1 MTKRPAS
8 GWGDSKQNPNLVEIG
23 SKRRMLHNSH
33 GDVDGQTTPAVG
45 IPSGIPLPSLFV
57 TTPWRSSEI
66 PHELPPLPKVLDP
79 ELERIAFTHPG
90 YDNGESYERL
100 EWLGDA
106 YLELIAS
113 SLIYQTFTRTPSG
126 RCSQLREL
134 LIRNTTLANYFQQY
148 DMPSRAK
155 LPSELARSRGPGRGR
170 SSDKDLLKTQGD
182 MFEAFVAA
190 VILSDPQHGLANTLS
205 WLKALWS
212 RTIQEQIVENER
224 MTSRPLPPGVKTAH
238 CAPGDCDINA
248 KDKLRASIG
257 AKGIVLRYE
266 DMPGIGKDKN
276 LGLPLYTVGVYLDGW
291 GEKNKL
297 LGRGTAL
304 KKKEAGHRAAAMALE
319 NKKLMSVYEAKK
331 KAFQEAAS
339 AAAEE

>member
-1 MTKRPAS
+1 MTKRRAS
-8 GWGDSKQNPNLVEIG
+8 GGGGGDSENPNLIEIG
-23 SKRRMLHNSH
+23 SKRRMLRDPHS
-33 GDVDGQTTPAVG
+33 DVDEETTPPAVG
-45 IPSGIPLPSLFV
+45 IPLPPLFA

-66 PHELPPLPKVLDP
+66 PRERPPLPEVLDP
-79 ELERIAFTHPG
+79 ELERLAFTHAG
-90 YDNGESYERL
+90 CGNGESYERL

-126 RCSQLREL
+126 RCSQLREI

-148 DMPSRAK
+148 DMPSRAR
-155 LPSELARSRGPGRGR
+155 LPPDLCRSRGPGRGR

-190 VILSDPQHGLANTLS
+190 VIISDPQQGLAKTAS
-205 WLKALWS
+205 WLKDLWGQ
-212 RTIQEQIVENER
+212 TIQEQIVENER
-224 MTSRPLPPGVKTAH
+224 MTSRSLPPRVKTAH
-238 CAPGDCDINA
+238 CAPGNCDINA
-248 KDKLRASIG
+248 KDKLRGSIG

-266 DMPGIGKDKN
+266 DIPGVGKDKN

-297 LGRGTAL
+297 LGRGTAMQ
-304 KKKEAGHRAAAMALE
+304 KKEAGHRAASMALE
-319 NKKLMSVYEAKK
+319 NKKLMSMYEARK